1 MWEGSLLQLSRLCF
15 GFLSYP
21 WTITKILKLVVALLR
36 KRGIRIVVYLDDFL
50 ILNQAKEETERY
62 FVHVVEIQ
70 EHLVFD

>member
-15 GFLSYP
+15 GFLSDP
-21 WTITKILKLVVALLR
+21 WTSTKILKLVVALLR

-70 EHLVFD
+70 ENLVFD